1 MPINATIL
9 ATLAINAAAPGAMTV
24 DLSKYQL
31 TATHMLPPIAASE
44 ASAVTYNWDTGTLFV
59 IGDEGEAIVE
69 VSTTGQQLSTMTL
82 TGFEDTEGLTYM
94 GGGTFAI
101 AEERIQ
107 DLVELDYLAGGAID
121 FNNLETVSIGP
132 TVGNIGLEGVSFDP
146 TTGNFI
152 MVKEKFPQRVME
164 ADVDFSDE
172 SANVWDLFDPTLG
185 LADLSDVQALSIVPG
200 MKGGPDEQN
209 LLIFSQE
216 SAMLLEVTR
225 SGIIES
231 SFDFNGIATN
241 AEGVTIGYDGTIY
254 IVGEVP
260 ALYVLQPIPAPASLA
275 LFACA
280 GLTAAGRRR

>member
-231 SFDFNGIATN
+231 SFDFNGIATD